1 MVGGTRK
8 KTVCFAFL
16 IVCVFCL
23 AQNSL
28 EQSSVCGSPCTEGVC
43 VYRIQSNIFLNCSFS
58 TLFLFKLT
66 DLTESLIANKTQ
78 TEFCVPR
85 SGKRSFLF
93 KNLSTA
99 NQGRYIAKEDNDDDE
114 GTLKCNVTVL
124 VHGK

>member
-1 MVGGTRK
+1 M
-8 KTVCFAFL
+8 
-16 IVCVFCL
+16 

-28 EQSSVCGSPCTEGVC
+28 AQSSVCGSPCPEGVC

-78 TEFCVPR
+78 TEFCVNPR
-85 SGKRSFLF
+85 TRSFLF

-99 NQGRYIAKEDNDDDE
+99 NQGRYIAKESNDDDE
-114 GTLKCNVTVL
+114 DTQKCNVTVL